1 MYLIGGTMG
10 IGKTTVSQL
19 IKVILPNSVFLD
31 GYWYWDMYPFQATN
45 EKKRLWMIFGTYLTA
60 LLNVLLIRTLF
71 LIG

>member
-45 EKKRLWMIFGTYLTA
+45 VKKRLWMIFGTYLTA

>member
-19 IKVILPNSVFLD
+19 IKVVLSNSVFLD

-45 EKKRLWMIFGTYLTA
+45 ETKKDYG
-60 LLNVLLIRTLF
+60 
-71 LIG
+71 